1 MVVTAA
7 AVAVL
12 TAETLATA
20 ASLLPDMAEDLDTEE
35 GPDPYPL
42 AGCHRI
48 QAPPG
53 YGCQLTEG
61 PVMEKDM
68 ATITEVTAAE

>member
-20 ASLLPDMAEDLDTEE
+20 ASLLPDMEEGPDMAEDLDTEGVPATE
-35 GPDPYPL
+35 
-42 AGCHRI
+42 
-48 QAPPG
+48 
-53 YGCQLTEG
+53 EG
-61 PVMEKDM
+61 PVMEEDM

>member
-20 ASLLPDMAEDLDTEE
+20 ASPLPDMEEGPDMAEDLDMEEGPDMAEDLDTEE
-35 GPDPYPL
+35 GP
-42 AGCHRI
+42 
-48 QAPPG
+48 
-53 YGCQLTEG
+53 
-61 PVMEKDM
+61 VMEEDM

>member
-12 TAETLATA
+12 TAETRATVV
-20 ASLLPDMAEDLDTEE
+20 SLLPDMAEDLDTEGVPATE
-35 GPDPYPL
+35 
-42 AGCHRI
+42 
-48 QAPPG
+48 
-53 YGCQLTEG
+53 EG
-61 PVMEKDM
+61 PVMEEDM